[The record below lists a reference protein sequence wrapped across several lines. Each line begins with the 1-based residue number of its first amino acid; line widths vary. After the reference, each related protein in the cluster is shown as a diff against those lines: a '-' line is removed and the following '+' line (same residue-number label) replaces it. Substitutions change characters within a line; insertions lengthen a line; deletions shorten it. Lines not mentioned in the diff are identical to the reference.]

1 MTVASGWGK
10 RGRVAVELESSS
22 VLGRQTEKEMLKNE
36 NTEIITKESQV
47 KSLKGSGSGWLIY
60 NWQPK
65 PICAAQGD
73 PGEGR
78 SVCVFGHVQ
87 ANVRATERQC
97 FFFFFY
103 FDTDCCEQTCPAV
116 TNQTATR
123 ERPDTCTAPAAPQGK
138 LITSLMS
145 LGENSADSPDP
156 SIINFSV
163 KRQTSVTTEISV

>member
-1 MTVASGWGK
+1 MCVWACAGERESHRETV
-10 RGRVAVELESSS
+10 
-22 VLGRQTEKEMLKNE
+22 
-36 NTEIITKESQV
+36 
-47 KSLKGSGSGWLIY
+47 
-60 NWQPK
+60 
-65 PICAAQGD
+65 
-73 PGEGR
+73 
-78 SVCVFGHVQ
+78 F
-87 ANVRATERQC
+87 

-123 ERPDTCTAPAAPQGK
+123 ERPDTCTAPAALQGK